1 MKLQLAPLSRLFLSF
16 ILIYSLCSYTN
27 ISLGQSIC
35 ENMSV
40 PGIHVNPFNINELI
54 LHSFN
59 ENDSEIFDYPGWR
72 LYDESGVL
80 IAEEQVDFY
89 GIVGN
94 SLHSLN
100 LIEPLD
106 YSVQSFY
113 GTLELWTGF
122 YYVLECSYDLEV
134 FPWRV
139 DESTDEPYG
148 CIPIGISLQGLSEEG
163 TSIEISIT
171 DENASSVFEETY
183 IMEAG
188 SFGGYVGATCL
199 DQEQCYY
206 LSITSEDDID
216 SMQYSI
222 LPETED
228 VYFSY
233 VFDEIGDG
241 EILLNPFGQGVCD
254 DSPNTLVD
262 YLQTFS
268 MLVYPNPAS
277 NSLTVDLG
285 DLNGVNTTVKLY
297 DSSSKMIFEKQS
309 NTTLMIDVSGVAK
322 GMYSL
327 ELSTDEQV
335 LRSQVIIE

>member
-1 MKLQLAPLSRLFLSF
+1 MKLQFATLSRLFLSF
-16 ILIYSLCSYTN
+16 ILIYSLSICTN
-27 ISLGQSIC
+27 ISLGQSSC
-35 ENMSV
+35 ENVSV

-59 ENDSEIFDYPGWR
+59 ENDTEIFDYPGWR

-80 IAEEQVDFY
+80 IAEEQVQFF

-94 SLHSLN
+94 SIHSLN

-106 YSVQSFY
+106 YSDMLFY

-122 YYVLECSYDLEV
+122 YDVLECSYDLAV

-139 DESTDEPYG
+139 DESTNEPYG

-206 LSITSEDDID
+206 LSITSEDGID
-216 SMQYSI
+216 NMQYSI
-222 LPETED
+222 LSETED

-233 VFDEIGDG
+233 VFDQIGDG
-241 EILLNPFGQGVCD
+241 EILLNPFDQGMCD
-254 DSPNTLVD
+254 GTPTTLNELEAYSV
-262 YLQTFS
+262 LI
-268 MLVYPNPAS
+268 YPNPAS
-277 NSLTVDLG
+277 SNLTVDLDG
-285 DLNGVNTTVKLY
+285 FNGVNTTVKLY
-297 DSSSKMIFEKQS
+297 DSSSKMIFETQS
-309 NTTLMIDVSGVAK
+309 TTTLMIDVSGVAK

-327 ELSTDEQV
+327 EIASDEQV
-335 LRSQVIIE
+335 LRRQVVIE

>member
-1 MKLQLAPLSRLFLSF
+1 MTLQFATLSRLFLSVIF
-16 ILIYSLCSYTN
+16 TYSLSVCTN
-27 ISLGQSIC
+27 ISLGQSSC

-40 PGIHVNPFNINELI
+40 PGIHVNPFNMNELT

-80 IAEEQVDFY
+80 IAEEQVQFF
-89 GIVGN
+89 GIFGN
-94 SLHSLN
+94 SIHSLN
-100 LIEPLD
+100 LIETLD

-113 GTLELWTGF
+113 GTLELWTW
-122 YYVLECSYDLEV
+122 YYEVLECSYELEV

-206 LSITSEDDID
+206 LSITSEDGID
-216 SMQYSI
+216 NMQYSI
-222 LPETED
+222 LSETED

-233 VFDEIGDG
+233 VFDQIGDG
-241 EILLNPFGQGVCD
+241 EILLNPFDQGVCD
-254 DSPNTLVD
+254 DSPNTTIDDLEA
-262 YLQTFS
+262 FS
-268 MLVYPNPAS
+268 VLIYPNPAL
-277 NSLTVDLG
+277 NNLTVDLG
-285 DLNGVNTTVKLY
+285 DLNGVSTTVKLY
-297 DSSSKMIFEKQS
+297 DSSGKMIFEKQS
-309 NTTLMIDVSGVAK
+309 TTTLMIDVSGVAK

-335 LRSQVIIE
+335 LRSQVVIE

>member
-1 MKLQLAPLSRLFLSF
+1 MKLQFATLSRLFLSF
-16 ILIYSLCSYTN
+16 ILIYSLSICTN
-27 ISLGQSIC
+27 ISLGQSSC
-35 ENMSV
+35 ENVSV
-40 PGIHVNPFNINELI
+40 PGIHVNPFNMNELI

-59 ENDSEIFDYPGWR
+59 ENDTEIFDYPGWR
-72 LYDESGVL
+72 LYDESGIL
-80 IAEEQVDFY
+80 IAEEQVQFF

-94 SLHSLN
+94 SIHSLN

-106 YSVQSFY
+106 YSDMLFY

-122 YYVLECSYDLEV
+122 YDVLECSYDLAV

-139 DESTDEPYG
+139 DESTNEPYG

-206 LSITSEDDID
+206 LSITSEDGID
-216 SMQYSI
+216 NMQYSI
-222 LPETED
+222 LSETED

-233 VFDEIGDG
+233 VFDQIGDG
-241 EILLNPFGQGVCD
+241 EILLNPFDQGMCD
-254 DSPNTLVD
+254 GTPTTLNELEAYSV
-262 YLQTFS
+262 LI
-268 MLVYPNPAS
+268 YPNPAS
-277 NSLTVDLG
+277 SNLTVDLDG
-285 DLNGVNTTVKLY
+285 FNGVNTTVKLY
-297 DSSSKMIFEKQS
+297 DSSSKMIFETQS
-309 NTTLMIDVSGVAK
+309 TTTLMIDVSGVAK

-327 ELSTDEQV
+327 EIASDEQV
-335 LRSQVIIE
+335 LRRQVVIE

>member
-1 MKLQLAPLSRLFLSF
+1 MKLQFATLSRLFLSF
-16 ILIYSLCSYTN
+16 ILIYSLSICTN
-27 ISLGQSIC
+27 ISLGQSNC
-35 ENMSV
+35 ENVSV
-40 PGIHVNPFNINELI
+40 PGIHVNPFNMNELI

-59 ENDSEIFDYPGWR
+59 ENDTEIFDYPGWR

-80 IAEEQVDFY
+80 IAEEQVQFF

-94 SLHSLN
+94 SIHSLN

-106 YSVQSFY
+106 YSDMLFY

-122 YYVLECSYDLEV
+122 YDVLECSYDLAV

-139 DESTDEPYG
+139 DESTNEPYG

-206 LSITSEDDID
+206 LSITSEDGID
-216 SMQYSI
+216 NMQYSI
-222 LPETED
+222 LSETED

-233 VFDEIGDG
+233 VFDQIGDG
-241 EILLNPFGQGVCD
+241 EILLNPFDQGMCD
-254 DSPNTLVD
+254 GTPTTLNELEAYSV
-262 YLQTFS
+262 LI
-268 MLVYPNPAS
+268 YPNPAS
-277 NSLTVDLG
+277 SNLTVDLDG
-285 DLNGVNTTVKLY
+285 FNGVNTTVKLY
-297 DSSSKMIFEKQS
+297 DSSSKMIFETQS
-309 NTTLMIDVSGVAK
+309 TTTLMIDVSGVAK

-327 ELSTDEQV
+327 EIASDEQV
-335 LRSQVIIE
+335 LRRQVVIE

>member
-1 MKLQLAPLSRLFLSF
+1 MKLQFATLSRLFLSF
-16 ILIYSLCSYTN
+16 ILIYSLSICTN
-27 ISLGQSIC
+27 ISLGQSNC

-40 PGIHVNPFNINELI
+40 PGIHVNPFNMNELT

-72 LYDESGVL
+72 LYDESGIL
-80 IAEEQVDFY
+80 IAEEQVQFF

-94 SLHSLN
+94 SIHSLN

-122 YYVLECSYDLEV
+122 YDVLECSYDLEI

-148 CIPIGISLQGLSEEG
+148 CVPIGISLQGFSEEG
-163 TSIEISIT
+163 TSIEVSIT

-188 SFGGYVGATCL
+188 SFGGYLGATCL

-206 LSITSEDDID
+206 LSIISEDGID
-216 SMQYSI
+216 NMQYSI
-222 LPETED
+222 LSETED
-228 VYFSY
+228 VYFFY
-233 VFDEIGDG
+233 VFDEIGEG

-254 DSPNTLVD
+254 GSPNTTVD
-262 YLQTFS
+262 GLEAFS
-268 MLVYPNPAS
+268 VLIYPNPSS
-277 NSLTVDLG
+277 NNLTVDLG
-285 DLNGVNTTVKLY
+285 DLNGVSTTVKLY
-297 DSSSKMIFEKQS
+297 DSSSKMIFEKKS

-335 LRSQVIIE
+335 LRRQVVIE

>member
-1 MKLQLAPLSRLFLSF
+1 MKLQFATLSRLFLSF
-16 ILIYSLCSYTN
+16 ILIYSLSSYTN
-27 ISLGQSIC
+27 ISIGQSSC
-35 ENMSV
+35 ENLSV
-40 PGIHVNPFNINELI
+40 PGIHVNPFNMNELT

-59 ENDSEIFDYPGWR
+59 ENESEIFDYPGWR

-80 IAEEQVDFY
+80 IADEEVQFF
-89 GIVGN
+89 GIGGH
-94 SLHSLN
+94 SIHSLN
-100 LIEPLD
+100 LTEPLD

-122 YYVLECSYDLEV
+122 YDVLACSYDLEV

-148 CIPIGISLQGLSEEG
+148 CIPIGISLQGFSEEG
-163 TSIEISIT
+163 ISIEISIT
-171 DENASSVFEETY
+171 NENASSVFEETY

-188 SFGGYVGATCL
+188 SYAGDVGTTCL

-216 SMQYSI
+216 NMYYSI
-222 LPETED
+222 LPETEE

-233 VFDEIGDG
+233 VFDEIGEG

-254 DSPNTLVD
+254 DSLNTIVD
-262 YLQTFS
+262 DLKAFS

-277 NSLTVDLG
+277 NSLTVDLS

>member
-1 MKLQLAPLSRLFLSF
+1 MKLQFATLSRLFLSF
-16 ILIYSLCSYTN
+16 ILIYSLSICTN
-27 ISLGQSIC
+27 ISLGQSNC

-40 PGIHVNPFNINELI
+40 PGIHVNPFNMNELI

-59 ENDSEIFDYPGWR
+59 ENDTEIFDYPGWR

-80 IAEEQVDFY
+80 IAEEQVQFF

-94 SLHSLN
+94 SIHSLN

-106 YSVQSFY
+106 YSDMLFY

-122 YYVLECSYDLEV
+122 YDVLECSYDLAV

-139 DESTDEPYG
+139 DESTNEPYG

-206 LSITSEDDID
+206 LSITSEDGID
-216 SMQYSI
+216 NMQYSI
-222 LPETED
+222 LSETED

-233 VFDEIGDG
+233 VFDQIGDG
-241 EILLNPFGQGVCD
+241 EILLNPFDQGMCD
-254 DSPNTLVD
+254 GTPTTLNELEAYSV
-262 YLQTFS
+262 LI
-268 MLVYPNPAS
+268 YPNPAS
-277 NSLTVDLG
+277 SNLTVDLDG
-285 DLNGVNTTVKLY
+285 FNGVNTTVKLY
-297 DSSSKMIFEKQS
+297 DSSSKMIFETQS
-309 NTTLMIDVSGVAK
+309 TTTLMIDVSGVAK

-327 ELSTDEQV
+327 EIASDEQV
-335 LRSQVIIE
+335 LRRQVVIE

>member
-1 MKLQLAPLSRLFLSF
+1 MKNNLTLAIAISF
-16 ILIYSLCSYTN
+16 IFASSPAN
-27 ISLGQSIC
+27 AQC
-35 ENMSV
+35 EDVSV
-40 PGIHVNPFNINELI
+40 PGVHVNPFNMNELT

-59 ENDSEIFDYPGWR
+59 ESESEMFSYPGWR
-72 LYDESGVL
+72 LYDASGVL
-80 IAEEQVDFY
+80 IAEEEVDFF
-89 GIVGN
+89 GIFGH
-94 SLHSLN
+94 SIHSLN

-122 YYVLECSYDLEV
+122 YDVLECAYDLEV

-139 DESTDEPYG
+139 DEFTDEPYG
-148 CIPIGISLQGLSEEG
+148 CIPIGISLQGFSEEG
-163 TSIEISIT
+163 ISLEISIT
-171 DENASSVFEETY
+171 DENAASVFEETY

-188 SFGGYVGATCL
+188 SFAGDVGATCL

-216 SMQYSI
+216 NMQYSI
-222 LPETED
+222 LSEIED
-228 VYFSY
+228 IYYFY
-233 VFDEIGDG
+233 VFDEIGED

-254 DSPNTLVD
+254 GSPNTIFDDLEA
-262 YLQTFS
+262 FS
-268 MLVYPNPAS
+268 VLIYPNPTS
-277 NSLTVDLG
+277 NNLTVDLG

-297 DSSSKMIFEKQS
+297 DSSSKMIFETQS

-327 ELSTDEQV
+327 EFSTDQQV
-335 LRSQVIIE
+335 LRRLVIIE

>member
-1 MKLQLAPLSRLFLSF
+1 MKNILAIAICFVFTSAPANAQCEDVSV
-16 ILIYSLCSYTN
+16 
-27 ISLGQSIC
+27 LG
-35 ENMSV
+35 V
-40 PGIHVNPFNINELI
+40 RVNPFNMNELI

-59 ENDSEIFDYPGWR
+59 ENESEIFDYPGWR

-80 IAEEQVDFY
+80 IAEEQVNFY

-94 SLHSLN
+94 SIHSLN
-100 LIEPLD
+100 IIETLD

-122 YYVLECSYDLEV
+122 YDVLECSYDLEV

-148 CIPIGISLQGLSEEG
+148 CIPVEILIQVSSDEGLSLEISLTDSDA
-163 TSIEISIT
+163 TSVLEQT
-171 DENASSVFEETY
+171 HTL
-183 IMEAG
+183 EAG
-188 SFGGYVGATCL
+188 SFVFFLGTTCL
-199 DQEQCYY
+199 EQGQCYY
-206 LSITSEDDID
+206 LSINSGSD
-216 SMQYSI
+216 SGSIQYLISDAI
-222 LPETED
+222 QD
-228 VYFSY
+228 VYFEY
-233 VFDEIGDG
+233 VFDEIGED

-254 DSPNTLVD
+254 GAPNTIID
-262 YLQTFS
+262 IDDFEAFS
-268 MLVYPNPAS
+268 AIIYPNPAS
-277 NSLTVDLG
+277 DNVTVDLDG
-285 DLNGVNTTVKLY
+285 FNGVNTTVKLY

-335 LRSQVIIE
+335 LRRQVVIE